1 MGLLVAAQ
9 TQPGVET
16 TGKGGDKLSD
26 GNCTGHW
33 EAGLPP
39 PPPLHVTLVTSLN
52 THYLISPNPSFWALN
67 PLVLTPQAELQSPVL
82 LSPLRGAK
90 RSSGAVT

>member
-1 MGLLVAAQ
+1 MGLSVTAQ

-16 TGKGGDKLSD
+16 TGKGGDELGD
-26 GNCTGHW
+26 GDCTGHW
-33 EAGLPP
+33 EAGLPLP
-39 PPPLHVTLVTSLN
+39 PHLHVTLVTSLN
-52 THYLISPNPSFWALN
+52 AHDLTSPKPAFWAQN

>member
-16 TGKGGDKLSD
+16 TGKGGGKLGD
-26 GNCTGHW
+26 GDCTGHW

-39 PPPLHVTLVTSLN
+39 PPPLHITLVTSLN
-52 THYLISPNPSFWALN
+52 AHDLTSPKPAFWALN
-67 PLVLTPQAELQSPVL
+67 PLVLTPQAKLQSPVL
-82 LSPLRGAK
+82 LSQLRGAK